1 MKSDKKLEEILA
13 ALRAARPALKEMD
26 AAKLTDNI
34 LSGIVNKKQAGN
46 TGGKLLSMARI
57 VSTAAAV
64 ILLSFLLY
72 QQLAE
77 GGDHQSN
84 AMGNPY
90 YKTAV
95 RDHSRLP
102 QTKSIDDLL
111 DYYIQYKK
119 EKSPIAS
126 FRERYN
132 HIPGK

>member
-1 MKSDKKLEEILA
+1 MKSDKKPEEILA
-13 ALRAARPALKEMD
+13 ALRAARPALKEED

-34 LSGIVNKKQAGN
+34 LAGIVHKKQAGN
-46 TGGKLLSMARI
+46 AGGKLLSMARV

-72 QQLAE
+72 QQLTE
-77 GGDHQSN
+77 GGDHRSG
-84 AMGNPY
+84 AMSNPY
-90 YKTAV
+90 YTTAV
-95 RDHSRLP
+95 RDHDRLP
-102 QTKSIDDLL
+102 QTKSIDELL

-119 EKSPIAS
+119 EKNPIAS

>member
-13 ALRAARPALKEMD
+13 ALRAAQPVLKEED
-26 AAKLTDNI
+26 AAEITDNI
-34 LSGIVNKKQAGN
+34 LARIASKKQAGN
-46 TGGKLLSMARI
+46 TRGKLLSMARI

-77 GGDHQSN
+77 EGNHQSG

-95 RDHSRLP
+95 RDHDRLP
-102 QTKSIDDLL
+102 QTKSIDELM